1 MGKSGSFRLLLFGL
15 LFAYLSLLRLFF
27 AIVSYF
33 AVFFISS
40 QKNERYMKRIQFLF
54 LLFLVAVSSSG
65 QKVYKASDF
74 GIVPGTGKDMT
85 KAVADAISCIKAERD
100 GRSAVLKFDAGEY
113 DFYPDK
119 AHVRELYISNHDQD
133 NPKNVA
139 VVIEDMENFVLDG
152 SGATFN
158 MNGRML
164 PLVMLDCE
172 DCTVKNLNIDTRVP
186 QISQVKVLENDVENG
201 TIVYEVV
208 PYVNYRI
215 EGGNFIVY
223 GENWQIHPSWGIA
236 FEGDTKHVVYNTSDI
251 GLGTR
256 NVQEVSPRVIK
267 APWKDA
273 RLVPG
278 TVIAMRSY
286 QRPTPG
292 VFLYGNEDTTL
303 ENITVHYAEG
313 MGLLAQ
319 VCEDITLKGFNV
331 AIREGSGRYFTTQA
345 DATHFSG
352 CKGKITSVNGLY
364 EGMMDDAINVHGTYL
379 RVVERIDDYTVVGR
393 YMHGQAYGFYWG
405 GAGDKVQFVQSSTME
420 VVGGNEVE
428 DIKPYNKEIADGCM
442 SPDVELNFQLDG
454 TKEFIIR
461 FKKPLP
467 ADIANGKYG
476 IENLEWTPE
485 VYFAGNT
492 IRNNRARGALFSTPK
507 KTLVENNLFDHTS
520 GTAILLC
527 GDCNGWFETGACRN
541 VVIRDNRFVNALTNM
556 FQFTDGII
564 SIYPEIPD
572 LASQKKYFHG
582 GKGEKGVVIENNVF
596 ETFDA
601 PIVYAK
607 SLDGLVFRN
616 NKVIQNNDYVPFHWN
631 KHRFL
636 FDRVKNVKIKNNEF
650 DGGFDA
656 EKDVKYRY

>member
-1 MGKSGSFRLLLFGL
+1 
-15 LFAYLSLLRLFF
+15 
-27 AIVSYF
+27 
-33 AVFFISS
+33 
-40 QKNERYMKRIQFLF
+40 MKKTFLF
-54 LLFLVAVSSSG
+54 LAVSAMVLLTGCSATKNSPVKTAAKAV
-65 QKVYKASDF
+65 KVYKAADF
-74 GIVPGTGKDMT
+74 GIVPNTGEDMT
-85 KAVADAISCIKAERD
+85 EEIAKAIETIKAER
-100 GRSAVLKFDAGEY
+100 GGKPAKLVFAAGDY
-113 DFYPDK
+113 DFYPDS
-119 AHVRELYISNHDQD
+119 ANVREYYISNHDQD
-133 NPKNVA
+133 NPKRVA
-139 VVIEDMENFVLDG
+139 VALEECKNITLCGADG
-152 SGATFN
+152 GKAVFQ

-164 PLVMLDCE
+164 PVAIIGCE
-172 DCTVKNLNIDTRVP
+172 NCALENIAVDTRSP
-186 QISQVKVLENDVENG
+186 QITQVEVLENENG
-201 TIVYEVV
+201 YITYRIA

-215 EGGNFIVY
+215 DNGRLVVY
-223 GENWQIHPSWGIA
+223 GSNWEFVPCWGIA
-236 FEGDTKHVVYNTSDI
+236 FEGDTKHIIYTTSDI
-251 GLGTR
+251 GVGTS
-256 NVQEVSPRVIK
+256 NVEEIEPRVIR
-267 APWKDA
+267 APWNDA

-278 TVIAMRSY
+278 SVIAMRSY

-292 VFLYGNEDTTL
+292 IFLSLNKNTL
-303 ENITVHYAEG
+303 LKNCDVYYAEG

-319 VCEDITLKGFNV
+319 MSEDITLDGFNV
-331 AIREGSGRYFTTQA
+331 ALQEGTDRYFTTQA

-352 CKGKITSVNGLY
+352 CKGKIASVNGLY

-428 DIKPYNKEIADGCM
+428 EIKPYNKEIADGCM
-442 SPDVELNFQLDG
+442 SPDFELNFQLDG
-454 TKEFIIR
+454 TKEFKIK
-461 FKKPLP
+461 FEKPLP

-527 GDCNGWFETGACRN
+527 GDCNGWFETGACRD
-541 VVIRDNRFVNALTNM
+541 VVIRNNRFVNALTSM
-556 FQFTDGII
+556 FQFTNGII

-572 LASQKKYFHG
+572 LASQTKYFHG
-582 GKGEKGVVIENNVF
+582 GDGKGVVIEDNIF

-607 SLDGLVFRN
+607 SLDGLVFRG
-616 NKVIQNNDYVPFHWN
+616 NKVIQNNDFKPFHWN
-631 KHRFL
+631 TWRFL
-636 FDRVKNVKIKNNEF
+636 LDKVTNVTIENNDF
-650 DGGFDA
+650 SNGFN
-656 EKDVKYRY
+656 EETDVKYRD